1 MTTFA
6 VKSDLDAAHALLD
19 LQSDYRENH
28 YGHVERH
35 SRGAENIESTY
46 AIAKL
51 LNSLIGS
58 KVHHPH
64 SSTPKN
70 KYLPKR
76 LKECTIE
83 RKPTP
88 TKRVC
93 HQGTQ
98 TDFEL
103 HLPEIEKMESIIQEL
118 CTKIENLESQLKTQN
133 PEISSISASYEAM
146 SDISSEEYSDV
157 QSTRKPHKR
166 KRNLTFSDLSPIGG
180 YDSNY
185 KERDNSL
192 ERDVKPCRENKRFL
206 KPKNNIKCNNDLSPI
221 GGYNSNYKERDNSLE
236 RDVKPC
242 RENKRFLK
250 PKNNIKCN
258 NDLVPIGDGNA
269 EVPSRLLKNMDWT
282 SYTTATRKLLT
293 AVFSRTVLAT
303 HSLTGKPSPAFPDK
317 PAKKKLDPV
326 LVSDIV
332 QTVVERCRVPE
343 NVVRTSITTK
353 CADESK
359 MFRTRQQNK
368 KKRKSAKKENISP
381 SDDSDDSYLSN

>member
-166 KRNLTFSDLSPIGG
+166 KINLTFS
-180 YDSNY
+180 
-185 KERDNSL
+185 
-192 ERDVKPCRENKRFL
+192 
-206 KPKNNIKCNNDLSPI
+206 DLSPI

>member
-58 KVHHPH
+58 KQVHHPH

-166 KRNLTFSDLSPIGG
+166 KINLTFS
-180 YDSNY
+180 
-185 KERDNSL
+185 
-192 ERDVKPCRENKRFL
+192 
-206 KPKNNIKCNNDLSPI
+206 
-221 GGYNSNYKERDNSLE
+221 
-236 RDVKPC
+236 
-242 RENKRFLK
+242 
-250 PKNNIKCN
+250 
-258 NDLVPIGDGNA
+258 DLVPIGDGNA